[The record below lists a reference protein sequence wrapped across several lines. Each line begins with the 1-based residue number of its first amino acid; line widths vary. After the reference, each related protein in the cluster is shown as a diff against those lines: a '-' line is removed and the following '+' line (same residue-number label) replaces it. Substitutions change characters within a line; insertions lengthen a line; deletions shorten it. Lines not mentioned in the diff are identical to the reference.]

1 MPNFLTPNGDGINDE
16 LYIEHSNAVIL
27 HQRIFN
33 RWGQLIYESFDPSSM
48 WKGTY
53 EGQSVAPGV
62 YFIDVEATNPYSNS
76 PVTHQSVIHV
86 MD

>member
-1 MPNFLTPNGDGINDE
+1 
-16 LYIEHSNAVIL
+16 
-27 HQRIFN
+27 
-33 RWGQLIYESFDPSSM
+33 M

-53 EGQSVAPGV
+53 EGQSVARGV
-62 YFIDVEATNPYSNS
+62 YFIDVEATNLYSNS